1 LEFDGQ
7 NQTLTIIGWSKMDFF
22 FFFLV
27 RPFAALS
34 LFEAV
39 ALLGGFFSGR
49 SSSDPSII
57 L

>member
-1 LEFDGQ
+1 MVKNGLF
-7 NQTLTIIGWSKMDFF
+7 L
-22 FFFLV
+22 FFLV